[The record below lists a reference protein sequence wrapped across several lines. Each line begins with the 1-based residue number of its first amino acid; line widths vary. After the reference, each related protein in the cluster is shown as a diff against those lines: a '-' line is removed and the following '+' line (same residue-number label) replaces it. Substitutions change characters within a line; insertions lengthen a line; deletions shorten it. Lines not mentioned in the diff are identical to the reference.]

1 MTPAEREL
9 AQTTVPTRM
18 GIGDVR
24 HKTVDGQEYTINRTS
39 ETALQVTTGYGDQIY
54 DVGVLTYEDGLWYA
68 NAGHEEVS
76 EGSAL
81 VNVWGWLVRQHRFQ
95 MQESVAGEVAIARQ
109 IDAVFPASGD

>member
-9 AQTTVPTRM
+9 ADSAVPHRM

-24 HKTVDGQEYTINRTS
+24 HKLVDGQEFTISRTR

-68 NAGHEEVS
+68 TAGNDVS
-76 EGSAL
+76 EGGAL
-81 VNVWGWLVRQHRFQ
+81 VDVWEWLIRQHRFQ
-95 MQESVAGEVAIARQ
+95 MQEGVAGEVSIATQ
-109 IDAVFPASGD
+109 INAVFPATES